1 MQPELRRLKRL
12 QRLEQV
18 RAIAKQAAAQDA
30 ARAESTLHQLRG
42 LAERTRNLADAYDPR
57 NAAPDGHALRQLT
70 QFVTGLGT
78 ISATTERDALA
89 AQDLADRKQ
98 HELALAE
105 RARAA
110 AESRAEAQMQLVA
123 QQHVRPEIS
132 ARRKVGTGLE

>member
-1 MQPELRRLKRL
+1 MPPELRRLKRL

-30 ARAESTLHQLRG
+30 ALAESTLHQLRG
-42 LAERTRNLADAYDPR
+42 LAERTRNLANGYDVR
-57 NAAPDGHALRQLT
+57 SLAADGHALRQLS

-110 AESRAEAQMQLVA
+110 ADERAAAQAQVVA
-123 QQHVRPEIS
+123 QQLARPELS
-132 ARRKVGTGLE
+132 ARRTVGTDLE